1 MDETDKVIEEIVIL
15 IKSSKFF
22 GMEEK
27 GKTFTIF
34 DDYKKKIQNTPKIVQ
49 YNFWK
54 KKFDLDFK
62 AVKIKEGNDVNKIKQ
77 NIIYNIVS
85 EMIDLKVIK
94 SAIKSIIEKITN
106 EIFGKNS
113 EISKETFKAF
123 IIQINKARYISKI
136 KA

>member
-1 MDETDKVIEEIVIL
+1 M
-15 IKSSKFF
+15 
-22 GMEEK
+22 
-27 GKTFTIF
+27 
-34 DDYKKKIQNTPKIVQ
+34 
-49 YNFWK
+49 
-54 KKFDLDFK
+54 DFK

>member
-1 MDETDKVIEEIVIL
+1 
-15 IKSSKFF
+15 
-22 GMEEK
+22 
-27 GKTFTIF
+27 
-34 DDYKKKIQNTPKIVQ
+34 
-49 YNFWK
+49 
-54 KKFDLDFK
+54 LDFK
-62 AVKIKEGNDVNKIKQ
+62 VAKIKEGNDVNKIKQ

-106 EIFGKNS
+106 EEFGKDS
-113 EISKETFKAF
+113 EISKETFKSF